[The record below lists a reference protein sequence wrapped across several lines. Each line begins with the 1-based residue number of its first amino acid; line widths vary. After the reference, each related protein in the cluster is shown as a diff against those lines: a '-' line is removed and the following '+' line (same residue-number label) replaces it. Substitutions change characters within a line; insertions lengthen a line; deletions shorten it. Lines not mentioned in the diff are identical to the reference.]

1 MQLSFDV
8 PVMPFRYE
16 RGIHLEDAGMWLDP
30 HTRRPVAYVSHGH
43 SDHCRPHGHAF
54 VTAET
59 ADFYRLRTGRS
70 ALTVMNIGETLTRG
84 LQEVDVF
91 PAGHVLGSSQVRVRD
106 LATGHRLV
114 YTGDFKLR
122 PSLTSPSAPVLECE
136 TLVMECTYGAP
147 RFTFPPTEQVVTEL
161 IAWVGSVIASGN
173 IPVVCGY
180 ALGKAQEAMAILHQA
195 GHLVAIHPSIEPY
208 AEIYTRHGVDLGQY
222 VVMSPDPGSSSGSE
236 GRVIVCPPQHA
247 RSIREAMPRTRMMI
261 LTGWAIDGG
270 APGRMPMGTALPL
283 SDHAGF
289 DDLVEYV
296 QRARPK
302 IVYTVH
308 GNGGFAQHLRRQGIE
323 AHHLGA

>member
-16 RGIHLEDAGMWLDP
+16 RGMHLEDAGMWLDP

-114 YTGDFKLR
+114 
-122 PSLTSPSAPVLECE
+122 
-136 TLVMECTYGAP
+136 
-147 RFTFPPTEQVVTEL
+147 
-161 IAWVGSVIASGN
+161 
-173 IPVVCGY
+173 
-180 ALGKAQEAMAILHQA
+180 
-195 GHLVAIHPSIEPY
+195 
-208 AEIYTRHGVDLGQY
+208 
-222 VVMSPDPGSSSGSE
+222 
-236 GRVIVCPPQHA
+236 
-247 RSIREAMPRTRMMI
+247 
-261 LTGWAIDGG
+261 
-270 APGRMPMGTALPL
+270 
-283 SDHAGF
+283 
-289 DDLVEYV
+289 
-296 QRARPK
+296 
-302 IVYTVH
+302 
-308 GNGGFAQHLRRQGIE
+308 
-323 AHHLGA
+323 